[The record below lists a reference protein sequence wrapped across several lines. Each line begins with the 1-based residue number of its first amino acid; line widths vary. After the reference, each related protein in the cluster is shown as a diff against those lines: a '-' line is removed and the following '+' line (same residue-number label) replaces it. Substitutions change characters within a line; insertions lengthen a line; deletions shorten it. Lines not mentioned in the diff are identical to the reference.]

1 MYKQIGIVL
10 ITTALAFPHVA
21 NANDEKPKL
30 RGTACTGSLY
40 KLRCGYI
47 GDVTVSEI
55 YEKGWRIV
63 AAFQSGTSPVVSLII
78 EEQEK
83 KS

>member
-10 ITTALAFPHVA
+10 ITTALTYPHVA

-47 GDVTVSEI
+47 GEVTVSEI
-55 YEKGWRIV
+55 YEKGWRVV
-63 AAFQSGTSPVVSLII
+63 AAVQNGSDRSVSVII

>member
-1 MYKQIGIVL
+1 MFKQIGIVL

-30 RGTACTGSLY
+30 RGTVCDGTLF
-40 KLRCGYI
+40 KLTCGYI
-47 GDVTVSEI
+47 GEVTVPEI
-55 YEKGWRIV
+55 YEKGWRIIAV
-63 AAFQSGTSPVVSLII
+63 VQSGSGRSVSVII
-78 EEQEK
+78 EEQET